1 METMVSESQKSV
13 GIALVAEQGRDIAV
27 LSGFGIRQKLRTDP
41 SVKKVVIVIYWR
53 SRLTALKQTSL

>member
-13 GIALVAEQGRDIAV
+13 GIALVAGQGGDIAA
-27 LSGFGIRQKLRTDP
+27 LSGFGIRQELRTDP
-41 SVKKVVIVIYWR
+41 SVKKIVIVIYWR